1 MLRCDQGSI
10 TRRKR
15 KAFSLVELIAVI
27 VILSMLA
34 GLVAFKTRS
43 YLVTSKQNSAKVEI
57 RKLCEALETFFAMND
72 RYPTS
77 EEGLKILVTGNE
89 RMPDGII
96 DKVPLDP
103 WRVPYQYNMP
113 GKHGAFDVICLGAD
127 GREGGTDADRDI
139 SNHDDESA
147 E

>member
-1 MLRCDQGSI
+1 MLRCNRTSV
-10 TRRKR
+10 RRR
-15 KAFSLVELIAVI
+15 RPSGFSLVELIAVI

-43 YLVTSKQNSAKVEI
+43 YLLTSKQNGAKVEI
-57 RKLCEALETFFAMND
+57 RKLSEAIETFFAVND

-77 EEGLKILVTGNE
+77 EEGLQVLVNGTE
-89 RMPDGII
+89 RMPDGVI

-103 WRVPYQYNMP
+103 WQVPYQYNMP
-113 GKHGAFDVICLGAD
+113 GKQGPYDIICLGAD

-139 SNHDDESA
+139 TNHDA
-147 E
+147 ETPQ